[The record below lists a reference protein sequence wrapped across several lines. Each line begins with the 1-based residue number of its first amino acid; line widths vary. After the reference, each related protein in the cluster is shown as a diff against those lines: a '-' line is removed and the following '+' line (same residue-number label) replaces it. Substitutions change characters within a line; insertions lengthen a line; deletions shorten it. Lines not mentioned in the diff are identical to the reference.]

1 MKLSFIL
8 PIFNTGKY
16 LQKCIDS
23 VIAQNLA
30 VGVYEILLVYDEGSS
45 DNSLQIAQE
54 NAGKYPSVV
63 RLISHSNRSIGE
75 SLNYAFPLAK
85 GEYIQVIDTDDYLEP
100 NTIAPLIDRLYS
112 DNLDILRFKFQNV
125 NEEYQVIQFNKHP
138 YQAMDFSNTVTD
150 GLDFL
155 IHRMGYACYVPT
167 MIFRRKLL
175 LREGNEMLT
184 IAINDAE
191 WLPRIVVQANRVSS
205 VDTIVYN
212 YLIRNT
218 SKMNSGREMF
228 IVDETL
234 KVFDAY
240 IPYLQSKAC
249 EWYKE
254 SMTRGVIAILSRIAS
269 QPFTIIKQ
277 YIGIIKQYPIFP
289 LPNNQQTTMGK
300 MRVRLINISP
310 VLYCWLMRLKMM
322 LNKKK

>member
-23 VIAQNLA
+23 VIAQNLT
-30 VGVYEILLVYDEGSS
+30 VGDYEILLVYDEGSS

-54 NAGKYPSVV
+54 NADKHPDVV
-63 RLISHSNRSIGE
+63 RLICHSNRSIGE

-138 YQAMDFSNTVTD
+138 YQGMDFSNSVTD

-240 IPYLQSKAC
+240 RPYVDGPAKQ
-249 EWYKE
+249 WYRM
-254 SMTRGVIAILSRIAS
+254 SMAYGTMSILSRIV
-269 QPFTIIKQ
+269 KQ
-277 YIGIIKQYPIFP
+277 SYSTRKHYIGILKNYNVFP
-289 LPNNQQTTMGK
+289 LTLPFSTRTSK
-300 MRVRLINISP
+300 LYCHIINISP
-310 VLYCWLMRLKMM
+310 MLYCWLMRLR
-322 LNKKK
+322 

>member
-23 VIAQNLA
+23 VIAQNLT
-30 VGVYEILLVYDEGSS
+30 VGDYEILLVYDEGSS

-54 NAGKYPSVV
+54 NADKYPDVV

-125 NEEYQVIQFNKHP
+125 NEEYQVIRFNKHP
-138 YQAMDFSNTVTD
+138 YQGMDFSDSVTD

-167 MIFRRKLL
+167 MIFRRELL

-191 WLPRIVVQANRVSS
+191 WLPRIMAQADTVSS
-205 VDTIVYN
+205 TDIIVYN

-218 SKMNSGREMF
+218 SKMHSGREMF
-228 IVDETL
+228 VVDETL
-234 KVFDAY
+234 KVWDAF
-240 IPYLQSKAC
+240 IPYLSGNAA
-249 EWYKE
+249 EWYKHA
-254 SMTRGVIAILSRIAS
+254 MAHGVIAVLSRIANKS
-269 QPFTIIKQ
+269 YSVRKQ
-277 YIGIIKQYPIFP
+277 YIKKIKSYPIFP
-289 LPNNQQTTMGK
+289 LTINNASRNIKWRLT
-300 MRVRLINISP
+300 LINLSP
-310 VLYCWLMRLKMM
+310 MLYCWVLNVKLKI
-322 LNKKK
+322 NKKA

>member
-23 VIAQNLA
+23 ALAQNLQ
-30 VGVYEILLVYDEGSS
+30 VEDFEVLLVYDEGST
-45 DNSLQIAQE
+45 DNSLEIAQA
-54 NAGKYPSVV
+54 NAEIHPNV
-63 RLISHSNRSIGE
+63 RLIQHSNRSIGE

-85 GEYIQVIDTDDYLEP
+85 GEYVQVIDTDDYLEP
-100 NTIAPLIDRLYS
+100 NTMAPLIDRLYS

-138 YQAMDFSNTVTD
+138 YQGMDFSDSVTD

-167 MIFRRKLL
+167 MIFRRELL
-175 LREGNEMLT
+175 LRPGNEMLT

-218 SKMNSGREMF
+218 SKMHSGREMF

-240 IPYLQSKAC
+240 IPYLQSQAV
-249 EWYKE
+249 EWYRE
-254 SMTRGVIAILSRIAS
+254 FMTRGVIAILSRIAS

-310 VLYCWLMRLKMM
+310 LLYCWLMRLRMM

>member
-23 VIAQNLA
+23 VIAQNLT
-30 VGVYEILLVYDEGSS
+30 VGDYEILLVYDEGST
-45 DNSLQIAQE
+45 DNSLQIAQD
-54 NAGKYPSVV
+54 NAEKHPDVV
-63 RLISHSNRSIGE
+63 RFISHSNRSIGE

-85 GEYIQVIDTDDYLEP
+85 GEYVQVIDTDDYLEP
-100 NTIAPLIDRLYS
+100 NTMAPLIDRLYS

-138 YQAMDFSNTVTD
+138 YQGMDFSSSITD

-167 MIFRRKLL
+167 MIFRRELL

-240 IPYLQSKAC
+240 RPYVDGPAKQ
-249 EWYKE
+249 WYRM
-254 SMTRGVIAILSRIAS
+254 SMAYGTMSILSRIVKQS
-269 QPFTIIKQ
+269 YKIRKHYIDILKSYNVFPIKFPFSTKTTKLYCKII
-277 YIGIIKQYPIFP
+277 
-289 LPNNQQTTMGK
+289 N
-300 MRVRLINISP
+300 VSP
-310 VLYCWLMRLKMM
+310 MLYCWLMNLKD
-322 LNKKK
+322 KIR

>member
-23 VIAQNLA
+23 VIAQNLT
-30 VGVYEILLVYDEGSS
+30 VGDYEILLVYDEGSS

-54 NAGKYPSVV
+54 NADKHPDVV
-63 RLISHSNRSIGE
+63 RLICHSNRSIGE

-138 YQAMDFSNTVTD
+138 YQGMDFSNSVTD

-228 IVDETL
+228 IVEETL

-240 IPYLQSKAC
+240 RPYVDGPAKQ
-249 EWYKE
+249 WYRM
-254 SMTRGVIAILSRIAS
+254 SMAYGTMSILSRIV
-269 QPFTIIKQ
+269 KQ
-277 YIGIIKQYPIFP
+277 SYSTRKHYIGILKNYNVFP
-289 LPNNQQTTMGK
+289 LTLPFSTRTSK
-300 MRVRLINISP
+300 LYCHIINISP
-310 VLYCWLMRLKMM
+310 MLYCWLMRLR
-322 LNKKK
+322 